1 SHRHGSVGH
10 HSSGALF
17 GQPRSVDENSTRNAS
32 LWCLAEHF
40 RRESG
45 DWLGRHC
52 WWSCNRQFRPRQ
64 LGLCG
69 IRLHWSV
76 DLASAGIDAWGTERG
91 NASVSP
97 WCDFSTLVS
106 EHPLLAASCPSPPA
120 AIGQKLPVGT
130 G

>member
-1 SHRHGSVGH
+1 
-10 HSSGALF
+10 
-17 GQPRSVDENSTRNAS
+17 NAS

-40 RRESG
+40 RREPG

-76 DLASAGIDAWGTERG
+76 DLASAGIDAWATERG

-97 WCDFSTLVS
+97 RYWFSTLVS
-106 EHPLLAASCPSPPA
+106 ERPLLADCSCSRQAS
-120 AIGQKLPVGT
+120 IGQELSVNSL
-130 G
+130 